1 MATSDSPSATS
12 PAPSRTRRFGLLAGP
27 LAAAA
32 LLLLPS
38 GLHTVPGQGHRPAA
52 AAAVA
57 AWMAVWWFTEAVPM
71 AWTALLPLVLFPA
84 LGVFAVEGLPAAVG
98 RSALPYVDPY
108 IFLFLGGMA
117 LGAALE
123 QWHLHRRIAL
133 LIMRAIGTAP
143 QRLLLGMLVATA
155 SISLWISNT
164 ATAVMMVPIGLAL
177 IAQLEASEGR
187 RLGHFGAALML
198 GVAYGANI
206 GGIGTKIGSP
216 TNSVFAGVASRRL
229 GTEVGFIEYMV
240 AALPFVVLFLP
251 LVWWVLWRKGRKD
264 ALGPGQGVDVIHREL
279 AALGRLSGGEKVVG
293 TVFLVAAVLWMGGDF
308 FRGVLAPWVAS
319 AFGGF
324 KLLGKHYEAGVAL
337 LAAGTLVLLGRL
349 SRRALA
355 RVPWDTLLLLG
366 GGFALAAGIEGSG
379 LSTYMASRMAG
390 LESLG
395 APAQY
400 GVVALAT
407 VLLSAVA
414 SNTATVNVLL
424 NVLPGSLPLLAVSTY
439 ASSCDFAL
447 PAGTPPNAIV
457 FGSGYVRLPT
467 MMKVGVTLDVLAAAL
482 LTVYGLVWVRFV
494 LGSA

>member
-1 MATSDSPSATS
+1 VATSNSPGATS
-12 PAPSRTRRFGLLAGP
+12 PAPSRTRLVGLLAGP

-32 LLLLPS
+32 LLLVPS
-38 GLHTVPGQGHRPAA
+38 GLHTVAGQGHRPAA

-57 AWMAVWWFTEAVPM
+57 AWMALWWFTEALPM
-71 AWTALLPLVLFPA
+71 AWTALLPLVLFPV
-84 LGVFAVEGLPAAVG
+84 LGVFDVGSLPAAVG
-98 RSALPYVDPY
+98 RSTLPYVDPY

-123 QWHLHRRIAL
+123 QWLLHRRIAL

-155 SISLWISNT
+155 SVSLWISNT
-164 ATAVMMVPIGLAL
+164 ATAVMMVPIGMAL
-177 IAQLEASEGR
+177 IAQLETAEGR

-198 GVAYGANI
+198 AVAYGSNV

-229 GTEVGFIEYMV
+229 GVEVGFVEYMV
-240 AALPFVVLFLP
+240 AALPFVALFLP
-251 LVWWVLWRKGRKD
+251 LVWWVLWRQGRRD
-264 ALGPGQGVDVIHREL
+264 ALGPGQGVGVIQREL
-279 AALGRLSGGEKVVG
+279 AALGPLSGGEKVVG
-293 TVFLVAAVLWMGGDF
+293 AVFLVAAALWMGGDF

-337 LAAGTLVLLGRL
+337 VAAGTLVVLGRL
-349 SRRALA
+349 SRAALA

-379 LSTYMASRMAG
+379 LSTYMAERLSG

-395 APAQY
+395 PVTQY
-400 GVVALAT
+400 GAVALAT

-424 NVLPGSLPLLAVSTY
+424 NVLPGSLPLLAVSTF

-467 MMKVGVTLDVLAAAL
+467 MMRVGVGLDLLAASL

-494 LGSA
+494 LG

>member
-1 MATSDSPSATS
+1 M
-12 PAPSRTRRFGLLAGP
+12 RLLGLLAGP

-32 LLLLPS
+32 LLLIPS
-38 GLHTVPGQGHRPAA
+38 GLHEVPGAGHRPAA

-57 AWMAVWWFTEAVPM
+57 AWMALWWFTEAVPM
-71 AWTALLPLVLFPA
+71 AWTSLLPLVLFPS
-84 LGVFAVEGLPAAVG
+84 LGVFGVRGLPSAVG

-133 LIMRAIGTAP
+133 LIMRTIGTEP
-143 QRLLLGMLVATA
+143 QRLLLGMLLATA
-155 SISLWISNT
+155 SVSLWISNT
-164 ATAVMMVPIGLAL
+164 ATAVMMVPIGMAL
-177 IAQLEASEGR
+177 VSQLESVEGR
-187 RLGHFGAALML
+187 RLRHFGAALML
-198 GVAYGANI
+198 SVAYGSNI

-229 GTEVGFIEYMV
+229 AIEVGFLEYMA
-240 AALPFVVLFLP
+240 AALPFVLLLLP
-251 LVWWVLWRKGRKD
+251 LVWRVLWREGRLD
-264 ALGPGQGVDVIHREL
+264 ALGPGQGSDLIQREL
-279 AALGRLSGGEKVVG
+279 AALGPLSRGEKVVG
-293 TVFLVAAVLWMGGDF
+293 TVFLVAAALWMGGDF
-308 FRGVLAPWVAS
+308 VRDVLTPWVAS
-319 AFGGF
+319 TFGGF
-324 KLLGKHYEAGVAL
+324 KLLGKHYEAAVAM

-349 SRRALA
+349 SRGALA

-379 LSTYMASRMAG
+379 LSTYLGVRLAG

-395 APAQY
+395 LLAQY
-400 GVVALAT
+400 GAVALST
-407 VLLSAVA
+407 VALSAVA

-424 NVLPGSLPLLAVSTY
+424 NVLPGSLPLLAVSTF

-467 MMKVGVTLDVLAAAL
+467 MMKLGGALDLLATAV

-494 LGSA
+494 LG

>member
-1 MATSDSPSATS
+1 MASRSTWSAPPTSPS
-12 PAPSRTRRFGLLAGP
+12 RVRLLGLLAGP

-32 LLLLPS
+32 LLLIPS
-38 GLHTVPGQGHRPAA
+38 GLHAVPGMGHRPAA

-57 AWMAVWWFTEAVPM
+57 AWMALWWFTEAVPM

-84 LGVFAVEGLPAAVG
+84 LGVFDTNGLPASLG
-98 RSALPYVDPY
+98 RTALPYVDPY

-133 LIMRAIGTAP
+133 LIMRAIGTEP
-143 QRLLLGMLVATA
+143 QRLLFGMLVATA
-155 SISLWISNT
+155 SVSLWISNT
-164 ATAVMMVPIGLAL
+164 ATAVMMVPIGMAL
-177 IAQLEASEGR
+177 ISQLESGESR
-187 RLGHFGAALML
+187 KLEHFGAALML
-198 GVAYGANI
+198 SVAYGSNV

-229 GTEVGFIEYMV
+229 GTDVGFLEYMA
-240 AALPFVVLFLP
+240 AALPFVILFLP
-251 LVWWVLWRKGRKD
+251 IAWWVLWRKGRKD
-264 ALGPGQGVDVIHREL
+264 ALGPGKGVDVIQREL
-279 AALGRLSGGEKVVG
+279 AALGALSGGEKVVG
-293 TVFLVAAVLWMGGDF
+293 TVFLVAAVLWIGGDF
-308 FRGVLAPWVAS
+308 LRPMLATWVAS

-337 LAAGTLVLLGRL
+337 LAAGALVLLGRL
-349 SRRALA
+349 SREALT

-379 LSTYMASRMAG
+379 LSTYMATRLEG

-395 APAQY
+395 AAAQY
-400 GVVALAT
+400 GAVALTT

-414 SNTATVNVLL
+414 SNTATVNVML
-424 NVLPGSLPLLAVSTY
+424 NVLPGSLPLLAVSTF
-439 ASSCDFAL
+439 AASCDFAL

-467 MMKVGVTLDVLAAAL
+467 MMKAGVALDLMASAL

-494 LGSA
+494 LG

>member
-1 MATSDSPSATS
+1 MHLL
-12 PAPSRTRRFGLLAGP
+12 GLLAGP

-32 LLLLPS
+32 LLLIPS
-38 GLHTVPGQGHRPAA
+38 GLHEVPGMGHRPAA

-57 AWMAVWWFTEAVPM
+57 AWMALWWFTEAVPI

-84 LGVFAVEGLPAAVG
+84 LGVFGVHGLPATMG
-98 RSALPYVDPY
+98 RATLPYVDPY

-133 LIMRAIGTAP
+133 LIMHAIGTEP

-155 SISLWISNT
+155 SVSLWISNT
-164 ATAVMMVPIGLAL
+164 ATAVMMVPIGMAL
-177 IAQLEASEGR
+177 LAQLESSEGR
-187 RLGHFGAALML
+187 KLQHFGAALML
-198 GVAYGANI
+198 AVAYGSNV

-229 GTEVGFIEYMV
+229 GMEVGFVEYML

-251 LVWWVLWRKGRKD
+251 LVWWVLWRKGRRD
-264 ALGPGQGVDVIHREL
+264 ALGPGQGVDIIQREL
-279 AALGRLSGGEKVVG
+279 AALGPLSGGEKVVG

-308 FRGVLAPWVAS
+308 LRGVLAPWVAS

-324 KLLGKHYEAGVAL
+324 KLLGKHYEAAVAL

-349 SRRALA
+349 SRGALA

-379 LSTYMASRMAG
+379 LSTYMAARLAG
-390 LESLG
+390 LEALG
-395 APAQY
+395 PIAQY
-400 GVVALAT
+400 GAVALST
-407 VLLSAVA
+407 VALSAVA

-424 NVLPGSLPLLAVSTY
+424 NVLPGSLPLLAVSTF

-467 MMKVGVTLDVLAAAL
+467 MMKIGVVLDLLAAAL
-482 LTVYGLVWVRFV
+482 LTLYGLLWVRFV
-494 LGSA
+494 LG